1 MSTTANGKPANGQ
14 PVYLYG
20 PRYVLGEIESPY
32 TSIAGLPERAA
43 QLRLQLDPNLWG
55 WGTFHRT
62 ECELEQLAVDAG
74 NASLRAAGLDP
85 SSIDALFVCS
95 TRAPGRSEDHGR
107 FVQRLLTGI
116 GLGDVPYYGQT
127 LNRCTNLLVA
137 LELASALAAA
147 GRHRRILCITT
158 DRVADE
164 AERLSTFALYS
175 DGAAACV
182 VSTEQDGVDAYRLV
196 ACGSAQDRA
205 TLDGSSQISAD
216 LARELND
223 RLLTPEGLKLGD
235 VSGLMHNNLFKP
247 LVVMKERQA
256 GFAPEQLHLD
266 NITRVGHCF
275 AADPLINLADRAA
288 AGHLSADRH
297 YLLASSVPGAR
308 VGALVQKL
316 DR

>member
-1 MSTTANGKPANGQ
+1 MPTTATATDGR

-20 PRYVLGEIESPY
+20 PRYALGEIESQH
-32 TSIAGLPERAA
+32 TSIVGLRERAEE
-43 QLRLQLDPNLWG
+43 LRLQFDAGLWG

-62 ECELEQLAVDAG
+62 ERDLEQLAVDAG
-74 NASLRAAGLDP
+74 TASLRAAHTDP
-85 SSIDALFVCS
+85 ASIDALFVCS
-95 TRAPGRSEDHGR
+95 TRVPGRSEDHGR
-107 FVQRLLTGI
+107 FMQRVIAGI
-116 GLGDVPYYGQT
+116 GLGGVPAYGQT

-137 LELASALAAA
+137 LGLAGALAAT
-147 GRHRRILCITT
+147 GRHRRILCVTT
-158 DRVADE
+158 DRVAGE

-182 VSTEQDGVDAYRLV
+182 VSAEEDGVVDGYRLV
-196 ACGSAQDRA
+196 ACDSVQDNA
-205 TLDGSSQISAD
+205 SLDGSNQISAD

-223 RLLTPEGLKLGD
+223 RLLTPRGLKLGD
-235 VSGLMHNNLFKP
+235 IAGLMHNNLFKP

-256 GFAPEQLHLD
+256 GFAQEQLYLD
-266 NITRVGHCF
+266 NIPRIGHCF

-288 AGHLSADRH
+288 AGHLRAGRH
-297 YLLASSVPGAR
+297 YILASSVPGAR

>member
-1 MSTTANGKPANGQ
+1 MPTTTDGR

-20 PRYVLGEIESPY
+20 PRYVLGEIESRH
-32 TSIAGLPERAA
+32 TSIAGLRERIEK
-43 QLRLQLDPNLWG
+43 LRLQFDADLWG

-62 ECELEQLAVDAG
+62 ERDLEQLAVEAG
-74 NASLRAAGLDP
+74 TASLRAARMDP
-85 SSIDALFVCS
+85 STIDALFVCS
-95 TRAPGRSEDHGR
+95 TRVPGRSEDHGR
-107 FVQRLLTGI
+107 FIQRVIAGI
-116 GLGDVPYYGQT
+116 GLGEVPAYGQT

-137 LELASALAAA
+137 LGLAGALAAT
-147 GRHRRILCITT
+147 GRHRRILCVTT

-164 AERLSTFALYS
+164 AERLSPFALYS

-182 VSTEQDGVDAYRLV
+182 VSAEEDGVDGYRLV
-196 ACGSAQDRA
+196 ACDSAQDNA
-205 TLDGSSQISAD
+205 TLDGSNQISAD

-223 RLLTPEGLKLGD
+223 RLLTPRGFKLGD

-256 GFAPEQLHLD
+256 GFAQEQLYLD
-266 NITRVGHCF
+266 NIPRVGHCF

-288 AGHLSADRH
+288 DGQLRADHH
-297 YLLASSVPGAR
+297 YILASSVPGAR
-308 VGALVQKL
+308 VGALLRKL

>member
-1 MSTTANGKPANGQ
+1 MPTTTGGR

-20 PRYVLGEIESPY
+20 PRHVLGEIESQH
-32 TSIAGLPERAA
+32 TSIAGLRERAEE
-43 QLRLQLDPNLWG
+43 LRLQFDAGLWG

-62 ECELEQLAVDAG
+62 ERDLEQLAVDAG
-74 NASLRAAGLDP
+74 TASLHAARMDP

-95 TRAPGRSEDHGR
+95 TRVPGRSEDHGR
-107 FVQRLLTGI
+107 FMQRVIDGI
-116 GLGDVPYYGQT
+116 GLGDVPGYGQT

-137 LELASALAAA
+137 LGLAGALAAT
-147 GRHRRILCITT
+147 GRHRRILCVTT

-182 VSTEQDGVDAYRLV
+182 VSAEDDGVDGYRLV
-196 ACGSAQDRA
+196 ACDSVQDNA
-205 TLDGSSQISAD
+205 SLDGSNQISAD

-223 RLLTPEGLKLGD
+223 RLLTPQGLKLGD

-256 GFAPEQLHLD
+256 GFAQEQLYLD
-266 NITRVGHCF
+266 NIPRIGHCF

-288 AGHLSADRH
+288 AGQLRADRH
-297 YLLASSVPGAR
+297 YILASSVPGAR
-308 VGALVQKL
+308 VGALLQKL

>member
-1 MSTTANGKPANGQ
+1 MSVATADGR

-20 PRYVLGEIESPY
+20 PRYVLGEIESQH
-32 TSIAGLPERAA
+32 TDIVGLRTRAEE
-43 QLRLQLDPNLWG
+43 LRLQIDADLWG

-62 ECELEQLAVDAG
+62 ERDVEQLAIDAG
-74 NASLRAAGLDP
+74 AASLRAAQVDA
-85 SSIDALFVCS
+85 SSVDALFVCS
-95 TRAPGRSEDHGR
+95 TRVPGRSEDHGR
-107 FVQRLLTGI
+107 FMQRVITGI
-116 GLGDVPYYGQT
+116 GLGDVPVYGQI

-137 LELASALAAA
+137 LGLAAALAAV
-147 GRHRRILCITT
+147 GRYRRILCITT

-164 AERLSTFALYS
+164 AERLSAFALYS

-182 VSTEQDGVDAYRLV
+182 VSAEDDDVVDGYRLV
-196 ACGSAQDRA
+196 ACDSVQDTV
-205 TLDGSSQISAD
+205 TLDGGNQISAD
-216 LARELND
+216 LARALND
-223 RLLTPEGLKLGD
+223 RLLQTRGLKLGD

-256 GFAPEQLHLD
+256 GFAQEQLYLD
-266 NITRVGHCF
+266 NIPRIGHCF

-288 AGHLSADRH
+288 VGELRADHH
-297 YLLASSVPGAR
+297 YILASSVPGAR

>member
-1 MSTTANGKPANGQ
+1 MPTTNGKP
-14 PVYLYG
+14 VYLHG
-20 PRYVLGEIESPY
+20 PRYVLGEVESQHS
-32 TSIAGLPERAA
+32 SIPGLRERAA
-43 QLRLQLDPNLWG
+43 ELRLQPDAGLWG

-62 ECELEQLAVDAG
+62 ERDLEELAVDAG
-74 NASLRAAGLDP
+74 TASLRAAGLAP

-95 TRAPGRSEDHGR
+95 TRVPGRSEDHGR
-107 FVQRLLTGI
+107 FVQRVLAGV
-116 GLGDVPYYGQT
+116 GLGDVAYYGQT

-137 LELASALAAA
+137 LGLASALATA
-147 GRHRRILCITT
+147 GRHRRILCVTA

-182 VSTEQDGVDAYRLV
+182 VSAQDGGADAYRLV
-196 ACGSAQDRA
+196 ACDSVQDRA
-205 TLDGSSQISAD
+205 TLDGSNQISAD

-256 GFAPEQLHLD
+256 GFAPEQLYLD
-266 NITRVGHCF
+266 NIPRVGHCF

-288 AGHLSADRH
+288 AGQLHAGRH

-316 DR
+316 DG

>member
-1 MSTTANGKPANGQ
+1 
-14 PVYLYG
+14 VYLYG
-20 PRYVLGEIESPY
+20 PRYVLGEIESQH
-32 TSIAGLPERAA
+32 TSIAGLRERAEE
-43 QLRLQLDPNLWG
+43 LRLQFDASLWG

-62 ECELEQLAVDAG
+62 DRDLEQLAIDAG
-74 NASLRAAGLDP
+74 RASLRAARMAP
-85 SSIDALFVCS
+85 ASIDALFVCS
-95 TRAPGRSEDHGR
+95 TRVPGRSEDHGR
-107 FVQRLLTGI
+107 FMQQVIAGI
-116 GLGDVPYYGQT
+116 GLGNVPGYGQT

-137 LELASALAAA
+137 LGLAGALAAT

-158 DRVADE
+158 DSVADE

-182 VSTEQDGVDAYRLV
+182 VSADEDGVDGYRLV
-196 ACGSAQDRA
+196 SCDSVQDNA
-205 TLDGSSQISAD
+205 ALDGSSQISAD

-223 RLLTPEGLKLGD
+223 RLLTPQGLKLGD
-235 VSGLMHNNLFKP
+235 IAGLMHNNLFKP

-256 GFAPEQLHLD
+256 GFAQEQLYLD
-266 NITRVGHCF
+266 NIPRVGHCF

-288 AGHLSADRH
+288 AGHPRADP
-297 YLLASSVPGAR
+297 YYILASSVPGAR